1 MSTDKTYYQTQDFFV
16 HRKIA
21 DTDVLISVSD
31 NVANF
36 NGYITLNTTASF
48 LWDSLKEPCTVSEL
62 TNKLTEEFDV
72 SEETAKKDVENFI
85 EMLLKNSMVKPY
97 EET

>member
-1 MSTDKTYYQTQDFFV
+1 MSTDKTYYQAQEYFV
-16 HRKIA
+16 HRKVA
-21 DTDVLISVSD
+21 DTDVLISVAA

-36 NGYITLNTTASF
+36 NGYITLNPTASF
-48 LWDSLKEPCTVSEL
+48 LWDSLKEPCNVSEL

-72 SEETAKKDVENFI
+72 SEETAKKDVKNFL
-85 EMLLKNSMVKPY
+85 EMLLKNSMVKAY